1 MKYSKQILRDK
12 LMKKSRSP
20 KKSEKEEIKST
31 NDNLK
36 KGSEESVFENDS
48 SLDSTTNTDSSNFE
62 ISKSTE
68 LKSQGVDAENND
80 NLNNQSFIPKS
91 IRKTEQLLINIIQKT
106 TVNSPTRAFVMNV
119 GGATLFFIY
128 NAN

>member
-1 MKYSKQILRDK
+1 
-12 LMKKSRSP
+12 MKKSRSP

>member
-1 MKYSKQILRDK
+1 MKYSKQILRNK